1 MTSSQAY
8 VQIVEQE
15 GPGNAPHSQ
24 RHKKGV
30 LHGFS
35 TGQALRIAAIEAD
48 RATSTELN
56 LALLWRELMTGLCQV
71 VDGFFTPQRCYVVL
85 LPMTT
90 SVNPVDERR
99 RQILEAV
106 LRGQGQKNVATGL
119 RLAASTIAL
128 NSRLALRHIGVAA
141 KPSRVHPLL
150 MLSAVAAGESA
161 STTAASISFI
171 ELHGEQLRV
180 VAMPR
185 PDRRL
190 PEILP
195 PAELAA
201 VQSLVTGQSYA
212 EIARARG
219 TSTRTIANQITAV
232 FRRMGVSGRSEL
244 LQRLFYS
251 EGFTCS
257 QPTPSPRRGRSTSL
271 AGLNSIG

>member
-1 MTSSQAY
+1 MSSSQAY
-8 VQIVEQE
+8 VQILEQDVPVTPPSPRRRQAS
-15 GPGNAPHSQ
+15 GPGSPP
-24 RHKKGV
+24 
-30 LHGFS
+30 
-35 TGQALRIAAIEAD
+35 ALRAAAIEAD

-71 VDGFFTPQRCYVVL
+71 VDGFFTQERCYVVL
-85 LPMTT
+85 LPVTT
-90 SVNPVDERR
+90 TVSPVDERR

-128 NSRLALRHIGVAA
+128 NSRLALRAIGVSA

-150 MLSAVAAGESA
+150 MLAAVAAGETA

-171 ELHGEQLRV
+171 EAQGELLRV
-180 VAMPR
+180 VAMAR

-190 PEILP
+190 AEILP

-251 EGFTCS
+251 EGLICS
-257 QPTPSPRRGRSTSL
+257 QPPPSSRRGR
-271 AGLNSIG
+271 AMVLNPIG